1 MSRRPRAPVSLRI
14 LGRDPSL
21 TAELL
26 VDGGPTERLP
36 DPVPGVAGVALAP
49 PLVSH
54 ADPLVDDIPPTP
66 AFALAPA
73 VDVLP
78 ATLVGATFALR
89 RVELRLLPPGAP
101 PMALLRAESR
111 GVAIPRL
118 EPSRRAQPA
127 AALVRRV
134 SPLPLESIDR
144 GFLRECLEHLYRA
157 SQAPSPGDLSLVG
170 VYDRVP
176 IGSIAGATSTPTG
189 LELRLRPGGGAR
201 RGVLVVG
208 RRRSSGALVTAEVE
222 GDPAASRDA
231 E

>member
-1 MSRRPRAPVSLRI
+1 MSRRPRAPVSLRL

-21 TAELL
+21 TTELL

-36 DPVPGVAGVALAP
+36 DPLPAVATVELAP
-49 PLVSH
+49 PLVTR

-66 AFALAPA
+66 AFELAPV

-89 RVELRLLPPGAP
+89 RVELRLTPPGAP
-101 PMALLRAESR
+101 PMPLLHAESR
-111 GVAIPRL
+111 AVAIPQL

-127 AALVRRV
+127 AALVRHV
-134 SPLPLESIDR
+134 TPLPLESIDR
-144 GFLRECLEHLYRA
+144 AFLRGCLEELFRA
-157 SQAPSPGDLSLVG
+157 SQAPSPADLSLVG

-189 LELRLRPGGGAR
+189 LELRLRPGKGAR

-222 GDPAASRDA
+222 GDPAAAGRA